1 MKKFTF
7 RLETLL
13 KVRIMQ
19 EEEAQIKLSQATK
32 SYFIEKEKEDTLLLA
47 RENTIN
53 EFRMKQH
60 EVLTVE
66 ILKNYHY
73 FIDKIKEELFL
84 QVKRTQAAAEY
95 RRDCLKKLEEA
106 VKNRKLVEKLK
117 EKQWLEYQEQI
128 LREEQVLL
136 DEIGVQAYSKDS

>member
-19 EEEAQIKLSQATK
+19 EEEAQIKLSQATQ
-32 SYFIEKEKEDTLLLA
+32 SYLIEKEKEDTLLLA
-47 RENTIN
+47 QENTIN
-53 EFRMKQH
+53 EFRIKQY

-66 ILKNYHY
+66 TLKNYH
-73 FIDKIKEELFL
+73 FFLDKIKEELFL
-84 QVKRTQAAAEY
+84 QLKRTQAAAEY
-95 RRDCLKKLEEA
+95 RMECLKELEDA

-117 EKQWLEYQEQI
+117 EKQWLEYQEQA
-128 LREEQVLL
+128 LREEQILL
-136 DEIGVQAYSKDS
+136 DEIGIQAYTKDS